1 MTEPAII
8 TFAGELALARYP
20 EVHAILE
27 AAKIAK
33 GRSLVIDLS
42 AADHVD
48 TLIAGELVLFIRRS
62 LRYGAL
68 VAVVPP
74 RPPNEWLTHASSIRE
89 AHFRET
95 REEALELVGG
105 SGPAGG

>member
-1 MTEPAII
+1 MMEPAVI
-8 TFAGELALARYP
+8 TFAGDLELARYP
-20 EVHAILE
+20 EVHSVLE

-42 AADHVD
+42 AAVHVD
-48 TLIAGELVLFIRRS
+48 ALIAGELVLFIRRS

-74 RPPNEWLTHASSIRE
+74 HRPNEWLTHAASIRD

-95 REEALELVGG
+95 REEAIALVGG
-105 SGPAGG
+105 AVS